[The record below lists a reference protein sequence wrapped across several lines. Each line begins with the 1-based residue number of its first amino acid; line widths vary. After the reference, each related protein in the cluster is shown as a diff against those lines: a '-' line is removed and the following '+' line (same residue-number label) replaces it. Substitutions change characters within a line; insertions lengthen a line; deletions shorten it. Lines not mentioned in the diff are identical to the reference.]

1 MYKRWEHV
9 HPLDACTAGGCMYKR
24 REHVQTVALCA
35 NGGSMYKR
43 RVHVQTVGACT
54 NGWVMYKRG
63 EHGGGGIQRFIE
75 VCSTGVRCTPFEG
88 MRLNVIYKCSTDG
101 DCTVLISSTRRVHC
115 DSLLYIAVA
124 VGSVIKINIQ
134 SHPYEGYTL
143 PRFLRGAH
151 YEFSDPRLLVIK
163 NSGEYFTRN
172 DLKIPNAVML

>member
-1 MYKRWEHV
+1 MYNRW
-9 HPLDACTAGGCMYKR
+9 
-24 REHVQTVALCA
+24 EHVQTVGACTT
-35 NGGSMYKR
+35 GGSMYKR
-43 RVHVQTVGACT
+43 WEHVQTVGACT

-75 VCSTGVRCTPFEG
+75 VCSTGVRCIPFEW

-101 DCTVLISSTRRVHC
+101 DCTVLNLVTCRVHF
-115 DSLLYIAVA
+115 DSLLYIAAA

-151 YEFSDPRLLVIK
+151 CDF
-163 NSGEYFTRN
+163 F
-172 DLKIPNAVML
+172 